1 MEAHISS
8 VQAVDKYEERLHSD
22 PLLEH
27 ICDQGALDPQYT
39 AVVQAIQQ
47 KQTKN
52 WVLNTSDNPCRE
64 YASVWE
70 RLGTLDTRDPTL
82 LTLDIKRLVIPI
94 QARKKILEVLHY
106 SHQGIN
112 KTYAAARTR
121 YFWPSMKEDCQ
132 QLTQSCQIC
141 KELNPKT
148 PINPNIDPVT
158 PITSLQP
165 FESVGLDMFT
175 WKNVN
180 YLLVVDRMSG
190 YIFVETLNKNAK
202 CKTVTEKFKLLC
214 ITYGFPR
221 EVRFDKGPQFSFE
234 FEEFLKEIHINPT
247 PSSANNPRSNG
258 LAEAGVRNAKILLQK
273 SLEEK
278 SSYAEVLQYFNQ
290 APRSDGYSPSELF
303 HGRRVRSHLPT
314 IDETVDVDKGKAHR
328 ELTDMVTK
336 NSTRTH
342 KPVRALHL
350 GDLVYCR
357 HFDGKK
363 TLRIDSLCNIIEVR
377 NHGESYYIKDLNTDR
392 IYLRNRSWIEP
403 SETSLNEIHQAK
415 NLEVEFDE
423 NINHSIIEV
432 RNHGESYY
440 IKDLNTD
447 RIYLRNR
454 SWIEPSETSL
464 NEIHQAKNL
473 KVKFDENI
481 SHSLVEG
488 KVHSTNRKAST
499 SCL

>member
-8 VQAVDKYEERLHSD
+8 AQAVDKYEERLRSD

-27 ICDQGALDPQYT
+27 IRDQGALDHQYT

-47 KQTKN
+47 KQTKD

-112 KTYAAARTR
+112 KTYSAARSR
-121 YFWPSMKEDCQ
+121 YYWPSMKEDCQ

-190 YIFVETLNKNAK
+190 YIFVETLNRHAK

-214 ITYGFPR
+214 VTYGFPR
-221 EVRFDKGPQFSFE
+221 EVRYDKGPQFSFE
-234 FEEFLKEIHINPT
+234 FEEFLKEIHVIPT

-258 LAEAGVRNAKILLQK
+258 LAEAGVKNAKILLRK

-278 SSYAEVLQYFNQ
+278 SSYAEIIQYFN
-290 APRSDGYSPSELF
+290 
-303 HGRRVRSHLPT
+303 
-314 IDETVDVDKGKAHR
+314 
-328 ELTDMVTK
+328 
-336 NSTRTH
+336 
-342 KPVRALHL
+342 
-350 GDLVYCR
+350 
-357 HFDGKK
+357 
-363 TLRIDSLCNIIEVR
+363 
-377 NHGESYYIKDLNTDR
+377 
-392 IYLRNRSWIEP
+392 
-403 SETSLNEIHQAK
+403 
-415 NLEVEFDE
+415 
-423 NINHSIIEV
+423 
-432 RNHGESYY
+432 
-440 IKDLNTD
+440 
-447 RIYLRNR
+447 
-454 SWIEPSETSL
+454 
-464 NEIHQAKNL
+464 
-473 KVKFDENI
+473 
-481 SHSLVEG
+481 
-488 KVHSTNRKAST
+488 
-499 SCL
+499 